1 MPMDR
6 STYPKDWPAIS
17 RRVRE
22 EAGQK
27 CQRCGVAN
35 GAFVVRAGDRCDVLD
50 EWSAEIAAREG
61 KKVTRIVLTVAHT
74 GPNKHDK
81 HDKHDLSSLEAL
93 CQRCHLRE
101 DLDDHVRHAAETR
114 RRRRVEAGQMEL
126 PR

>member
-35 GAFVVRAGDRCDVLD
+35 GAFVVRAGDRVDVLD
-50 EWSAEIAAREG
+50 GRSAEIAAREG

-74 GPNKHDK
+74 GPNKHG
-81 HDKHDLSSLEAL
+81 KHDLSSLEAL

>member
-81 HDKHDLSSLEAL
+81 HDLSSLEAL